1 MKVRLYIDTADPSA
15 IAEYLG
21 TGLFRGVTCNPV
33 ILQAAGLVPSTAS
46 KLYEAARDA
55 GAEEVFLQSFG
66 ETPDEIVEQALRYR
80 DLGPEIVVKVVGTR
94 AGAFAISRLAAR
106 GVPVLMTAAHN
117 AKQAVTAAAAGATY
131 FAPYLDEMNRIGLNG
146 YDQVSSM
153 QRVLAASG
161 GGTKLIMAG
170 VPDTA
175 TIVRYAEEGI
185 DYLTV
190 TPALAKALLHEEA
203 TEQMSARFNTVST
216 E

>member
-1 MKVRLYIDTADPSA
+1 MRLYIDTADPAA

-33 ILQAAGLVPSTAS
+33 ILHAAGLTPSTAS
-46 KLYEAARDA
+46 TLYATARDA

-66 ETPDEIVEQALRYR
+66 ETVDEIVSQGLRYR
-80 DLGPEIVVKVVGTR
+80 DLGPEIVVKVVGSR
-94 AGAFAISRLAAR
+94 AGAFALSRLAAE
-106 GVPVLMTAAHN
+106 GVPVLLTAAHS
-117 AKQAVTAAAAGATY
+117 AKQAVTAAAAGAKY

-146 YDQVSSM
+146 YEQVSSM
-153 QRVLAASG
+153 QRVLRASG
-161 GGTKLIMAG
+161 NGTKLVMAG

-185 DYLTV
+185 DHLTV
-190 TPALAKALLHEEA
+190 TPAIAKALLHDDA
-203 TEQMSARFNTVST
+203 TEQRSAMFNEVSA